1 MPSATIFRLGWTT
14 PQTDAFGAHPQLGPI
29 LDLNDGTA
37 FALAS
42 PGGVELPPPPRTI
55 LTAGNV
61 RAQGERATRAV
72 YRHNRR
78 VVVRLL
84 AGPMSTY
91 ADLATNIRAL
101 VSWLAAPPAIPFAVQ
116 YQPAGASAPVYLDV
130 VGAAHDIPADE
141 DDWLRLQLE
150 PVTLVLLAR
159 PGLRGD
165 RVMLSNLAINPGFEA
180 PSGPAVPVFA
190 DPFTGTSAYAV
201 VSGAAPTL
209 NPANTY
215 SDIVLA
221 DAPSRYF
228 RLDESSGTTAFD
240 IAGGAHAGTYSGGFT
255 LGAAGALNG
264 DSDTACTFNGSTAK
278 VSVPTTLMPT
288 GNQPFAMECWFK
300 FAANPAGAQ
309 MMLGYG
315 DPAHANHQFLE
326 FQLQATGAVAFN
338 CGATFVA
345 SAPLTTGVYHHLLGT
360 WDGTTMRF
368 YVDGASVGTPAT
380 PGAQSFPAAPAC
392 LIGCSLSAANF
403 FSGQVDEVA
412 FYAAALAAARASAHF
427 AAGSAGPSGTVA
439 NAMSLPAGAQV
450 SFGSPN
456 WGAVNTWQTRF
467 RYTPG
472 LTATWYLHYTDASN
486 NLAVLVAAGTNA
498 YTLVHTVAGVATTL
512 AATTASLTPG
522 AWYWLSCTQFPT
534 VPGDPPYLQAVLAYD
549 AAGSLGTALAT
560 LAAAASA
567 TAALAGQP
575 RIAASGAALP
585 IGGLASGAGHQ
596 LALFGPGGWT
606 FTSFSDATAPASG
619 AWDTTP
625 ATTYP
630 GGPVASLAA
639 ARIDA
644 PPAGTFHAAWR
655 LYPGG
660 TPIPLAAVA
669 IPTTPATLNV
679 AAYAQSSGLS
689 AAATLAL
696 VVREYDAAGT
706 FLRSGTAATRTGNQP
721 AWVQVAGGYTTGAS
735 CAYVD
740 LACEAKDLSAP
751 GASANATVWL
761 DNAQIWNQTATGM
774 TSMPYCELRFPQSPA
789 QLLVSGLLGDLPA
802 PAFLAF
808 GAYLAAWP
816 KGASLAFAIGRRGSL
831 SATARLAGPSNG
843 FYGTTFTPTSI
854 AALDPA
860 GYGGYYVQTTVA
872 PGWNPRAFSLA
883 PADAPGAYHLIG
895 RFLTQQ
901 AAANLANVQVRA
913 LVEQRLQPWYGA
925 ADQSDQLGV
934 YYGPFT
940 APIAASGA
948 WTIADAGPV
957 TLPPFAQG
965 ALADPTQTYITPHM
979 QWSDSTP
986 GGSVCQMSWQALLP
1000 VDGALLA
1007 GLANNPSNAPAA
1019 VSARWLWAYADGL
1032 ASATGQPAAWTYSL
1046 ETAPIPAPAHAG
1058 GGPGTQT
1065 TGSVNLNPG
1074 ADPTLTLDP
1083 NLRLA
1088 GGPGAN
1094 QLLAY
1099 LADNSAAVLPVFA
1112 EIAYSPLYLYPR

>member
-1 MPSATIFRLGWTT
+1 MPSATTFRLGWTN
-14 PQTDAFGAHPQLGPI
+14 PQTDLFGAHPQLGPI
-29 LDLNDGTA
+29 LDLNDGAA

-42 PGGVELPPPPRTI
+42 PGGVQLPPPPRTI

-91 ADLATNIRAL
+91 SDLATNIRAL
-101 VSWLAAPPAIPFAVQ
+101 VSWLAAPPAVPFTIQ

-150 PVTLVLLAR
+150 PVTLVFLAR

-165 RVMLSNLAINPGFEA
+165 RVTLSNLAVNPGFEA

-190 DPFTGTSAYAV
+190 DPFTSASAYTL

-209 NPANTY
+209 GPANTY
-215 SDIVLA
+215 ADIILA
-221 DAPSRYF
+221 DAPIRYH
-228 RLDESSGTTAFD
+228 RLDESSGATAFD

-255 LGAAGALNG
+255 LGAAGALTG
-264 DSDTACTFNGSTAK
+264 DPDTACAFNGSTAR
-278 VSVPTTLMPT
+278 VSIPTTLLPS
-288 GNQPFAMECWFK
+288 GNQPFSMECWFK
-300 FAANPAGAQ
+300 FAAAPAGNQFLICYGSTTPAAHNAFQLYLTPAGAVQ
-309 MMLGYG
+309 CDVVG
-315 DPAHANHQFLE
+315 
-326 FQLQATGAVAFN
+326 TGVITSAAVAAN
-338 CGATFVA
+338 A
-345 SAPLTTGVYHHLLGT
+345 YHHVLVT
-360 WDGTTMRF
+360 WDGTTLTL
-368 YVDGASVGTPAT
+368 YVDGTSRGTST
-380 PGAQSFPAAPAC
+380 PGAQAIPTSSTA
-392 LIGCSLSAANF
+392 LTIGVNTSATSGF
-403 FSGQVDEVA
+403 YSGQIDEVA
-412 FYAAALAAARASAHF
+412 VYGSALSAARASAHF

-439 NAMSLPAGAQV
+439 SAMSLPAGAQV
-450 SFGSPN
+450 RFGSPN

-472 LTATWYLHYTDASN
+472 LTATWYLHYADAAN
-486 NLAVLVAAGTNA
+486 TLAVQVAAGANA
-498 YTLVHTVAGVATTL
+498 CVFVHTVAGVATTL
-512 AATTASLTPG
+512 ASATASLTAG
-522 AWYWLSCTQFPT
+522 AWYWLQLTQFPT
-534 VPGDPPYLQAVLAYD
+534 VPGDPPYLQALLSYD
-549 AAGSLGTALAT
+549 AAGSPGAILAT
-560 LAAAASA
+560 LAAAAASA
-567 TAALAGQP
+567 TVALTGQP
-575 RIAASGAALP
+575 RLAASGAALP
-585 IGGLASGAGHQ
+585 IGGLSSGAGHQ
-596 LALFGPGGWT
+596 LALFGPGGWS
-606 FTSFSDATAPASG
+606 FTSFGDATAPASG
-619 AWDTTP
+619 AWDT
-625 ATTYP
+625 ATTCP

-660 TPIPLAAVA
+660 TPIPLSAVA
-669 IPTTPATLNV
+669 IPATPAVLNV
-679 AAYAQSSGLS
+679 AAYAQSGGLS
-689 AAATLAL
+689 AAATLSL

-706 FLRSGTAATRTGNQP
+706 LLRSGAAASLTGNQP
-721 AWVQVAGGYTTGAS
+721 TWVQLAGSYITGAS

-740 LACEAKDLSAP
+740 LACEATDLSAP
-751 GASANATVWL
+751 GASANAIVWL
-761 DNAQIWNQTATGM
+761 DNVQLWNQTATGM

-789 QLLVSGLLGDLPA
+789 QLVVSGLLGDLPA
-802 PAFLAF
+802 PAYLAF
-808 GAYLAAWP
+808 GAYLASWP

-831 SATARLAGPSNG
+831 SATARLADPSIG
-843 FYGTTFTPTSI
+843 FYGATFTPTST

-883 PADAPGAYHLIG
+883 PADAPGAYHLLG

-901 AAANLANVQVRA
+901 TPANLANVQVRA

-940 APIAASGA
+940 APITASAA

-965 ALADPTQTYITPHM
+965 ALADLTQTSVTPHM
-979 QWSDSTP
+979 QWNDSTP

-1000 VDGALLA
+1000 VDGSLLA
-1007 GLANNPSNAPAA
+1007 GLANNPTNAPVA

-1032 ASATGQPAAWTYSL
+1032 ATAGQPAAWTYSL

-1083 NLRLA
+1083 NLRLDGA
-1088 GGPGAN
+1088 PGAN

-1099 LADNSAAVLPVFA
+1099 LADNSAAVLPIFA